1 VNCSVLTQAEIWV
14 HWSSEVARRTLLRC
28 RHRTVRVESIS
39 SSVMNRIRK
48 LFIISLFACLLASTR
63 ASSQTNT
70 GYAAANASS
79 LEQAASAQVV
89 PSNSASASATSIQGG
104 HFNSQTSPRKP
115 AHAGTVRGSLTMGAI
130 PGESPSLCFLPGIG
144 WQRIPISP
152 FRGTEKVSTT
162 ATPGGGASGGMGA
175 DEAVT
180 GGSSSTLYTEPSG
193 TKHST
198 SSECP
203 GTLTNTMAPAVAID
217 DGMGGKQAQVLTS
230 VRAASMNAGAQDWL
244 RANSV
249 LNPASGAA
257 SQRLTMGLTSMPT
270 DGTHVLAGSRSGV
283 SAAQV
288 NGLKAHAYVSSL
300 ALRRMMRSAPDLE
313 TRIKLQELQDY
324 LAKKS
329 RISTVT
335 STKDKAKTQ
344 SQKQRAHSR
353 PYSSSISIKYGHGTN
368 SARTAHSHTP

>member
-1 VNCSVLTQAEIWV
+1 
-14 HWSSEVARRTLLRC
+14 
-28 RHRTVRVESIS
+28 
-39 SSVMNRIRK
+39 
-48 LFIISLFACLLASTR
+48 
-63 ASSQTNT
+63 
-70 GYAAANASS
+70 
-79 LEQAASAQVV
+79 
-89 PSNSASASATSIQGG
+89 
-104 HFNSQTSPRKP
+104 
-115 AHAGTVRGSLTMGAI
+115 
-130 PGESPSLCFLPGIG
+130 
-144 WQRIPISP
+144 
-152 FRGTEKVSTT
+152 
-162 ATPGGGASGGMGA
+162 
-175 DEAVT
+175 
-180 GGSSSTLYTEPSG
+180 
-193 TKHST
+193 
-198 SSECP
+198 
-203 GTLTNTMAPAVAID
+203 
-217 DGMGGKQAQVLTS
+217 
-230 VRAASMNAGAQDWL
+230 MNAGAQDWL